1 MSPDVPQG
9 PGSFFEGM
17 LGDLLRLLQ
26 TRAPL
31 PWDVAV
37 QLAQTIASDGASEPN
52 TDPADRIRLE
62 ELLGVAELHVAD
74 VTGMPVAPGGRRLTI
89 LTTTRAEWARRSLE
103 GWRPVLEQIATAL
116 RPPAGAAAKDE
127 PAGSGEAGPVVEADE
142 EAGLEGLLGQWMAAI
157 APAMVAMQVG
167 SVVGHLAQRA
177 LGQYELPLPRP
188 STDELLVVPGNAR
201 QFAEDWSLPIE
212 DLSLWLCVRDVALHS
227 VLSRPHVRARI
238 ELLLTRQA
246 SGVRPDPKA
255 LEEHLAGSMPGGMG
269 DLGDL
274 TRLLGSAGA
283 VARLE
288 DTPTSLAARRDLEAI
303 TSAIEGYAEWVT
315 DTVAT
320 RSIGGRS
327 AIREAMR
334 RRRVER
340 GEDEAVAEA
349 LFGLNLEQEAID
361 RGESFVRGVLE
372 RGGEEE
378 LGKLW
383 TVEANLPTPSELEA
397 PGLWIERINLP
408 PA

>member
-1 MSPDVPQG
+1 M
-9 PGSFFEGM
+9 
-17 LGDLLRLLQ
+17 
-26 TRAPL
+26 
-31 PWDVAV
+31 
-37 QLAQTIASDGASEPN
+37 
-52 TDPADRIRLE
+52 
-62 ELLGVAELHVAD
+62 
-74 VTGMPVAPGGRRLTI
+74 
-89 LTTTRAEWARRSLE
+89 
-103 GWRPVLEQIATAL
+103 
-116 RPPAGAAAKDE
+116 
-127 PAGSGEAGPVVEADE
+127 
-142 EAGLEGLLGQWMAAI
+142 
-157 APAMVAMQVG
+157 
-167 SVVGHLAQRA
+167 
-177 LGQYELPLPRP
+177 
-188 STDELLVVPGNAR
+188 
-201 QFAEDWSLPIE
+201 
-212 DLSLWLCVRDVALHS
+212 
-227 VLSRPHVRARI
+227 RARI